1 MKSTAEYRVAPGQ
14 TVTLND
20 WDPDESGDIDDRAEG
35 ERLLK
40 IDRKRIIALQER
52 LFAEAGQSLLI
63 ILQATDTGG
72 KDGTIKHVFRGVNLQ
87 GCQVRS
93 FKVPNDVERQHDFL
107 WRYHQHTPRHGY
119 ITIFNRSHYEDVLVV
134 RVKKLVEEA
143 VWARRYEQINDFERM
158 LAANGTRILKF
169 YLHIS
174 KDEQKERLQ
183 ARLDDPEKHWKFSTG
198 DLAERERWDAY
209 QQAFQDAIGRCS
221 TEHAPWYVIPANR
234 KWYRNVVIA
243 RVIADT
249 MEAMNPQFPEPE
261 AGLASIT
268 IPD

>member
-1 MKSTAEYRVAPGQ
+1 MTPIPDYRVAPGQ
-14 TVTLND
+14 AVTLDD
-20 WDPDESGDIDDRAEG
+20 WDPDETGDIPDKAEG
-35 ERLLK
+35 ERLMK
-40 IDRKRIIALQER
+40 IDRKRIISLQER

-72 KDGTIKHVFRGVNLQ
+72 KDGTIKHVFRGVNLN
-87 GCQVRS
+87 GCHVRS
-93 FKVPNDVERQHDFL
+93 FKVPNDVERTHDFL
-107 WRYHQHTPRHGY
+107 WRYHQHTPRHGH

-134 RVKKLVEEA
+134 RVKQLVEEA
-143 VWARRYEQINDFERM
+143 VWSRRYEQINDFERM

-183 ARLDDPEKHWKFSTG
+183 ARLDDPEKHWKFSVG

-209 QQAFQDAIGRCS
+209 RAAFQDAIGRCS

-234 KWYRNVVIA
+234 KWYRNAAIA
-243 RVIADT
+243 RIVADT
-249 MEAMNPQFPEPE
+249 MEEMNPRFPEPE
-261 AGLASIT
+261 TGLAAIT

>member
-1 MKSTAEYRVAPGQ
+1 MTPMPEYRVVPGQ
-14 TVTLND
+14 SVSLAG
-20 WDPDESGDIDDRAEG
+20 WDPDDTGNIPNKAEG

-93 FKVPNDVERQHDFL
+93 FKVPNDVERAHDFL
-107 WRYHQHTPRHGY
+107 WRYHQHTPRHGS

-143 VWARRYEQINDFERM
+143 VWSGRYEQINDFERT
-158 LAANGTRILKF
+158 LAAHGTRILKF

-174 KDEQKERLQ
+174 KDEQKARLQ
-183 ARLDDPEKHWKFSTG
+183 ARLDDPEKHWKFSVG

-209 QQAFQDAIGRCS
+209 QEAFEDAIARCS
-221 TEHAPWYVIPANR
+221 TDHAPWYVIPANR
-234 KWYRNVVIA
+234 KWYRNAVIA
-243 RVIADT
+243 RIVADT
-249 MEAMNPQFPEPE
+249 MEEMNPQFPAPE
-261 AGLASIT
+261 SGLESIT